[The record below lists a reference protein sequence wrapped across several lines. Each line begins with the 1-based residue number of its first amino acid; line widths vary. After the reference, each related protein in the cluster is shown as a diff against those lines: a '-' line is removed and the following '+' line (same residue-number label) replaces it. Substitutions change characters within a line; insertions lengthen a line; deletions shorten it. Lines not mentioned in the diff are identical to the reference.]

1 MTYLRKDGSK
11 FQLGSRDQLAIE
23 ICPLAPTR
31 SPRYLP
37 ERTGWAQLAIWA
49 NGRNLCRNLLDGE
62 SFSRE
67 YVNVPLGDIAD
78 WIVQSWTSIRF
89 EERPDRF
96 PPRASAFDTLRE
108 WGETNPPESYDEDKW
123 LDLREDWWQGHF
135 LTSGANGSQ
144 LPNLALFRSGD
155 QLFIEW
161 NRAEFA
167 GLPAPNFLSESGQAS
182 VRWDEGEAVF
192 AEFVSY
198 VAKCFQK
205 ENLGSVFSWTD
216 LKDPLREA
224 EVDFQKRLRAFT
236 GMDADALFAWTGAV
250 TEGDLRRH
258 LDIPADSDDP
268 SESVKTQVL
277 RDLPPATPDSVRDGI
292 WHLDDLIQ
300 KAANNSERLEELR
313 NVARDAAEIRAAPEE
328 TGQLAAREVRKHL
341 DLNGWPIEDIS
352 QHMRDFGV
360 EVRSGVNCK
369 NERMLVGSRRGVGAG
384 AIINKTPRTRT
395 PWGERFEMARALGH
409 LLIDSYRADALGAA
423 STTYAQPWAR
433 KCSSAFAAEL
443 LLPGEHLSERF
454 EKLDSAADSDSFRL
468 LLNEFGVGART
479 AAYQLWNHGLLS
491 DTQVRDELVDEFS
504 KSEQ

>member
-31 SPRYLP
+31 RLRYLP
-37 ERTGWAQLAIWA
+37 ERTGWAQFAIWA

-123 LDLREDWWQGHF
+123 LELRECWWQGHF
-135 LTSGANGSQ
+135 LTSGANGAQ

-155 QLFIEW
+155 RLFIEW
-161 NRAEFA
+161 NPAEFA
-167 GLPAPNFLSESGQAS
+167 GSPAPNFLSESGQAS
-182 VRWDEGEAVF
+182 VGWDEGEAVL
-192 AEFVSY
+192 AEFVAY

-205 ENLGSVFSWTD
+205 KNLSSVFSWAD

-224 EVDFQKRLRAFT
+224 EVDFQMRLCAFT
-236 GMDADALFAWTGAV
+236 GLDADALYAWTGVA
-250 TEGDLRRH
+250 TENELRRR

-268 SESVKTQVL
+268 SESVITQVL
-277 RDLPPATPDSVRDGI
+277 RDLPSATPDSVRDGV
-292 WHLDDLIQ
+292 WQLDELIRG
-300 KAANNSERLEELR
+300 AARNSEELEELR
-313 NVARDAAEIRAAPEE
+313 IAASGPAEVRAVPEE
-328 TGQLAAREVRKHL
+328 TGQLAAREIRKHL
-341 DLNGWPIEDIS
+341 GLNGCPLSDIR
-352 QHMRDFGV
+352 QRMQDFGI
-360 EVRSGVNCK
+360 EVRSGVDCMS
-369 NERMLVGSRRGVGAG
+369 ERMLVGSRRGVGAG
-384 AIINKTPRTRT
+384 TIINNTPTTRT
-395 PWGERFEMARALGH
+395 PCGERFEMARALGH
-409 LLIDSYRADALGAA
+409 LLIDSYRAGSLGAA

-433 KCSSAFAAEL
+433 RCSSAFAAEF
-443 LLPGEHLSERF
+443 LLPSEHLSEKF
-454 EKLDSAADSDSFRL
+454 KKLDSAAKGDSFPS

-491 DTQVRDELVDEFS
+491 DTQIRDELVDEFS
-504 KSEQ
+504 NSEQ